1 MPKGPKGKYKPHS
14 IKTYTISINIEK
26 PVPLLQIQAC
36 PRSPESR
43 GAGPEGLSPES
54 LTGDLNRGNEVTGN
68 LAGEHKAVVNEAG
81 FILHVKLDAI
91 YTNQALIQRNFQVMV
106 NTLVHLDK
114 RIARL
119 AKKLG
124 INEAEEEN
132 TGKIVPASSF
142 TVR

>member
-26 PVPLLQIQAC
+26 PV
-36 PRSPESR
+36 
-43 GAGPEGLSPES
+43 PEGLSPES

>member
-1 MPKGPKGKYKPHS
+1 M
-14 IKTYTISINIEK
+14 
-26 PVPLLQIQAC
+26 
-36 PRSPESR
+36 
-43 GAGPEGLSPES
+43 
-54 LTGDLNRGNEVTGN
+54 
-68 LAGEHKAVVNEAG
+68 NEAG

-91 YTNQALIQRNFQVMV
+91 YTTQALIQRNFQVMV

>member
-26 PVPLLQIQAC
+26 PVPLLQIQ
-36 PRSPESR
+36 